1 MIGPYQVLKPL
12 GAGGMGEVFLAYDE
26 RLDRKVAI
34 KRIRLDAAATPE
46 RRERFRREARVAA
59 KLNHPAIVQIYD
71 VLTEGEVS
79 YIVMEH
85 VEGTNL
91 RRLLDDGPLPAGEVV
106 TLAHD
111 IAQGLAEA
119 HRQGIVHRDLKS
131 ENVLVTPEGR
141 AKIADFGIA
150 KRALAGPDEGSL
162 TADGRVLGT
171 YRTMS
176 PEQARGEP
184 VDFRSDLFSLG
195 VLLYEALTGQSPFE
209 AENELAMLSRI
220 VRNRQVPV
228 REVRPEVPAE
238 LSALVD
244 HLLEKD
250 PLGRPRSAREV
261 ADVLAGRSVHS
272 QAGTGSRTVEEPI
285 SWMALPS
292 STAGGAMPGDSAPH
306 DSALTASGRRF
317 GLWTWA
323 AVALLATAAAAA
335 AWYSLRPPRI
345 PLYVAVLRPE
355 IDARAQGPEESEVLA
370 SAVRLALLQGVLGL
384 EDLSPRSFDEVDKVP
399 GPPAAVARAVS
410 VDELVSAKLSCR
422 HELCRIVL
430 SRLSGKDGSILW
442 AGSSFEVPTDN
453 LSVLANAAS
462 RQIRLGYPGHSARQG
477 AEDLAVTDQDL
488 RELLQIRRRFDSRQ
502 EPSLETL
509 ENRLAAIRSRSPRF
523 LDAYLLAADIARHRF
538 WISRN
543 PGDLQRGLRLI
554 EQAHELAPNDPQ
566 PLLARID
573 LALAGKD
580 VDLAQKTL
588 EELQPLIPGDVGLLE
603 RSARILDAQGKSRE
617 ALAQLRT
624 AARLQP
630 SSKRLHNLAQLEFKL
645 GHITEAKSALNLLLR
660 RSPADFDGQSMLAT
674 IELLNGDANR
684 AIELYRQLVNRSPG
698 TTELSNLSVA
708 YLFAGRYAEAA
719 DTVKTILARESGNP
733 LYVLNLGDAYLLMGH
748 RSEAEEQYHKVLAL
762 AGTDPSKTDPQFLTV
777 KAQALA
783 HLGQGRQA
791 VEAVQEALRLAPD
804 NGSTA
809 YEASLVYALLGED
822 DSALVNAERA
832 FKAGFGPRWF
842 SFPWFDALRR
852 RPEYQTM
859 TGSAARTSSITPS
872 PPVPEGGLKTIVGSS
887 LASSVVVLV

>member
-1 MIGPYQVLKPL
+1 
-12 GAGGMGEVFLAYDE
+12 MGEVFLAYDE
-26 RLDRKVAI
+26 RLDRQVAI
-34 KRIRLDAAATPE
+34 KRIRLDTNATPE

-71 VLTEGEVS
+71 VLTEDEVS
-79 YIVMEH
+79 YIVMEY

-91 RRLLDDGPLPAGEVV
+91 RRLLDDGPLPASEVAA
-106 TLAHD
+106 LGRD

-131 ENVLVTPEGR
+131 ENILVTPDGR

-150 KRALAGPDEGSL
+150 KRALGGPDEGSL

-195 VLLYEALTGQSPFE
+195 VLLYEALAGQSPFE

-220 VRNRQVPV
+220 VRDRQAPV

-238 LSALVD
+238 LSDLVD

-261 ADVLAGRSVHS
+261 ADVLAGRTAHS
-272 QAGTGSRTVEEPI
+272 QEGTGSRTVMEPV
-285 SWMALPS
+285 SWTAPPGP
-292 STAGGAMPGDSAPH
+292 TAGTPAPGVSGAH

-323 AVALLATAAAAA
+323 AVALLAAGVSAA
-335 AWYSLRPPRI
+335 AWLSLRPARH

-355 IDARAQGPEESEVLA
+355 IDARTQSPEESEVLA

-384 EDLSPRSFDEVDKVP
+384 EDLSPRSFDEVDKAP
-399 GPPAAVARAVS
+399 GPPTAVARAVS

-422 HELCRIVL
+422 AEICRISL
-430 SRLSGKDGSILW
+430 NRLSGKDGSILW
-442 AGSSFEVPTDN
+442 AERSFEVPTDN

-462 RQIRLGYPGHSARQG
+462 RQLRLGYPGHSPRRG

-488 RELLQIRRRFDSRQ
+488 REFLQIRRRFDSRQ
-502 EPSLETL
+502 ESSLPAL
-509 ENRLAAIRSRSPRF
+509 EERLAAIRRRSPRF

-538 WISRN
+538 WSSRD
-543 PGDLQRGLRLI
+543 PEALQGGLRLI

-566 PLLARID
+566 PLMARID

-580 VDLAQKTL
+580 LTLAQKTL
-588 EELQPLIPGDVGLLE
+588 EELRPLIPGDVMLLE
-603 RSARILDAQGKSRE
+603 RSSRILDAQGKSVE

-624 AARLQP
+624 AAHLQP
-630 SSKRLHNLAQLEFKL
+630 SSKRLHNLAQLELKL
-645 GHITEAKSALNLLLR
+645 GHVAEAKSALSLLLQ
-660 RSPADFDGQSMLAT
+660 RSPGDFDGLSMLAT

-684 AIELYRQLVNRSPG
+684 SIELYRQLVSRSPG

-708 YLFAGRYAEAA
+708 YLFTKRYGEAA
-719 DTVKTILARESGNP
+719 ETVKTILAREPANP
-733 LYVLNLGDAYLLMGH
+733 LYALNLGDAYLLMG
-748 RSEAEEQYHKVLAL
+748 RRPQAEEQYRKVLAL
-762 AGTDPSKTDPQFLTV
+762 TGADLSKTDPQFLTV

-783 HLGQGRQA
+783 HLGQGQQA

-822 DSALVNAERA
+822 ESALVNARRA
-832 FKAGFGPRWF
+832 FKAGYDARWY
-842 SFPWFDALRR
+842 SFPWFDSLRR
-852 RPEYQTM
+852 RPEFQAM
-859 TGSAARTSSITPS
+859 TASATRVSSLSIPLK
-872 PPVPEGGLKTIVGSS
+872 PEGGLKTMVGSS
-887 LASSVVVLV
+887 KACSKVDLV

>member
-1 MIGPYQVLKPL
+1 VTGLPATIGPYQVLKPL
-12 GAGGMGEVFLAYDE
+12 GVGGMGEVFLAYDE
-26 RLDRKVAI
+26 RLDRNVAI
-34 KRIRLDAAATPE
+34 KRIRSDAGATPE

-71 VLTEGEVS
+71 VLTEGDVS

-106 TLAHD
+106 ALARD
-111 IAQGLAEA
+111 VAQGLAEA
-119 HRQGIVHRDLKS
+119 HQQGIVHRDLKS

-150 KRALAGPDEGSL
+150 KRVVAGPDEGSL

-171 YRTMS
+171 FRTMS

-220 VRNRQVPV
+220 VHSRQIPV
-228 REVRPEVPAE
+228 RKMRPEVPEE

-261 ADVLAGRSVHS
+261 ADVLAERSVHS
-272 QAGTGSRTVEEPI
+272 KEGTGSRTVVEPI
-285 SWMALPS
+285 SRTAPQGVA
-292 STAGGAMPGDSAPH
+292 AGGATPGELGAH
-306 DSALTASGRRF
+306 DSALTTSGRRF
-317 GLWTWA
+317 GIRTLA
-323 AVALLATAAAAA
+323 AVALLVAAATAA
-335 AWYSLRPPRI
+335 AWYSLRPARQ

-355 IDARAQGPEESEVLA
+355 VDARAQGPEEAEVLA

-399 GPPAAVARAVS
+399 GPPTAVARAVS
-410 VDELVSAKLSCR
+410 VDELVSAKVSCR

-442 AGSSFEVPTDN
+442 AGRSFEVPTDN
-453 LSVLANAAS
+453 LSVLANATS
-462 RQIRLGYPGHSARQG
+462 RQIRLGYPGHSPRKG
-477 AEDLAVTDQDL
+477 ADDLAVTDQDL

-502 EPSLETL
+502 EPSLEAL
-509 ENRLAAIRSRSPRF
+509 EDRLAAIRSRSPRF

-538 WISRN
+538 WSSRN
-543 PGDLQRGLRLI
+543 PEDLQRGLRLTA
-554 EQAHELAPNDPQ
+554 QAHELAPNDPQ
-566 PLLARID
+566 PLLTRID

-588 EELQPLIPGDVGLLE
+588 EELRPLIPGDVGLLE
-603 RSARILDAQGKSRE
+603 RSSRILDAQGKSQE

-645 GHITEAKSALNLLLR
+645 GHIAEAKNALNLLLQ
-660 RSPADFDGQSMLAT
+660 RSPADFDGLSMLAT

-684 AIELYRQLVNRSPG
+684 SIELYRQLVSRSPG

-708 YLFAGRYAEAA
+708 YLFARRYAEAA
-719 DTVKTILARESGNP
+719 DTVKTILAREPGNP
-733 LYVLNLGDAYLLMGH
+733 LYILNLGDAYLLMGH
-748 RSEAEEQYHKVLAL
+748 RPEAEEQYRKVLAL
-762 AGTDPSKTDPQFLTV
+762 TGADLSKTDPQFLTV

-783 HLGQGRQA
+783 HLGQGQQA

-822 DSALVNAERA
+822 ESALLNAGRA
-832 FKAGFGPRWF
+832 IKAGFGPRWF
-842 SFPWFDALRR
+842 SFPWFDSLRR
-852 RPEYQTM
+852 RPEFQTM
-859 TGSAARTSSITPS
+859 TRSAAA
-872 PPVPEGGLKTIVGSS
+872 G
-887 LASSVVVLV
+887 ASSG

>member
-1 MIGPYQVLKPL
+1 VTDLPAMIGPYQVLKPL

-34 KRIRLDAAATPE
+34 KRIRSDASATPE

-71 VLTEGEVS
+71 VLTEGDTS

-106 TLAHD
+106 ALAGD
-111 IAQGLAEA
+111 VAQGLAEA
-119 HRQGIVHRDLKS
+119 HRQGIIHRDLKS

-162 TADGRVLGT
+162 TGDGRVLGT

-220 VRNRQVPV
+220 VRDRQIPV
-228 REVRPEVPAE
+228 REVLPEVPAE
-238 LSALVD
+238 LSNLVD

-250 PLGRPRSAREV
+250 PLARPRSAREV
-261 ADVLAGRSVHS
+261 ADALAGRSVHS
-272 QAGTGSRTVEEPI
+272 QAGTGSRTVMEPI
-285 SWMALPS
+285 SWTAPPGS
-292 STAGGAMPGDSAPH
+292 AAGGATPGELGAR
-306 DSALTASGRRF
+306 DSALTATGRRF
-317 GLWTWA
+317 SLRTWA
-323 AVALLATAAAAA
+323 AVALLALAAAAA
-335 AWYSLRPPRI
+335 AWYSLRPARH

-355 IDARAQGPEESEVLA
+355 VNAPAQSPEESEVLA
-370 SAVRLALLQGVLGL
+370 SAVRLALVQGALGL
-384 EDLSPRSFDEVDKVP
+384 EDLSPRSFDEIDKVP
-399 GPPAAVARAVS
+399 GPPTAVARAVS
-410 VDELVSAKLSCR
+410 ADELISAKLSCR

-453 LSVLANAAS
+453 LAVLANAAS
-462 RQIRLGYPGHSARQG
+462 RQIRLGYPDHSARKG

-502 EPSLETL
+502 EPSLEIL
-509 ENRLAAIRSRSPRF
+509 EDRLAAIRSRSPRF

-538 WISRN
+538 WSSRN
-543 PGDLQRGLRLI
+543 PEDLQRGLRLI

-573 LALAGKD
+573 LALAGKN

-588 EELQPLIPGDVGLLE
+588 EELRPLIPGDVSLLE
-603 RSARILDAQGKSRE
+603 RSARILDAQGKSQE

-645 GHITEAKSALNLLLR
+645 GHIAEAKSALNLLLQ
-660 RSPADFDGQSMLAT
+660 RSPADFDGLSMLAT

-684 AIELYRQLVNRSPG
+684 AIELYRQLVSRSPG

-708 YLFAGRYAEAA
+708 YLFARRYAEAA
-719 DTVKTILARESGNP
+719 DTVKTILALEPGNP
-733 LYVLNLGDAYLLMGH
+733 LYILNLGDAYLLMGH
-748 RSEAEEQYHKVLAL
+748 RPEAEEQYRKVLELTGADL
-762 AGTDPSKTDPQFLTV
+762 SKTDPQFLTV

-822 DSALVNAERA
+822 ESALVNAERA

-842 SFPWFDALRR
+842 SFPWFDSLRR
-852 RPEYQTM
+852 RPEFQTM
-859 TGSAARTSSITPS
+859 TRSAAT
-872 PPVPEGGLKTIVGSS
+872 G
-887 LASSVVVLV
+887 ASSA

>member
-1 MIGPYQVLKPL
+1 LTGFPAMIGPYQVLKPL

-26 RLDRKVAI
+26 RLDRKVGI
-34 KRIRLDAAATPE
+34 KRIRADASATPE
-46 RRERFRREARVAA
+46 RRERFRREARLAA
-59 KLNHPAIVQIYD
+59 KLNHPAIVQIYEFIA
-71 VLTEGEVS
+71 EGDTS
-79 YIVMEH
+79 YIVMEY

-91 RRLLDDGPLPAGEVV
+91 RRLLDDGPLPASEVAA
-106 TLAHD
+106 LARD
-111 IAQGLAEA
+111 VAQGLAEA

-131 ENVLVTPEGR
+131 ENILVTPEGR

-150 KRALAGPDEGSL
+150 KRALAGADEGSL

-209 AENELAMLSRI
+209 ADNELAMLTRI
-220 VRNRQVPV
+220 VRDRQIPV
-228 REVRPEVPAE
+228 RSLRPEVPAE
-238 LSALVD
+238 LSFLVD
-244 HLLEKD
+244 HLLEKE
-250 PLGRPRSAREV
+250 PLARPRNAREV
-261 ADVLAGRSVHS
+261 AEALTRQTAHSLADSGTVVEPVLWTAPSRSAASV
-272 QAGTGSRTVEEPI
+272 ATATEP
-285 SWMALPS
+285 
-292 STAGGAMPGDSAPH
+292 TAH

-317 GLWTWA
+317 GVRTWVA
-323 AVALLATAAAAA
+323 IALLFAAATAA
-335 AWYSLRPPRI
+335 AWYSLSPARH

-355 IDARAQGPEESEVLA
+355 VDVRGLAPEESEVLA

-384 EDLSPRSFDEVDKVP
+384 EDLSPRSFDEIDKVP
-399 GPPAAVARAVS
+399 GPPTAVARAVS
-410 VDELVSAKLSCR
+410 ADEIVGAKLSCR
-422 HELCRIVL
+422 AELCRIVL

-442 AGSSFEVPTDN
+442 VGRSFDVSTDN
-453 LSVLANAAS
+453 LSIVANAAS
-462 RQIRLGYPGHSARQG
+462 RQLRLGYPGHAERRG
-477 AEDLAVTDQDL
+477 VEDLAVTDRDL
-488 RELLQIRRRFDSRQ
+488 REFLRIRRRFDSRQ

-509 ENRLAAIRSRSPRF
+509 EDRLAAIRSHSPRF
-523 LDAYLLAADIARHRF
+523 LDAYLLAADVARHRF
-538 WISRN
+538 WSSRN
-543 PGDLQRGLRLI
+543 PEDLHRGLRLT
-554 EQAHELAPNDPQ
+554 EQAHDLAPNDPQ
-566 PLLARID
+566 PLLTRID

-588 EELQPLIPGDVGLLE
+588 EELRPLIPGDVDLLE
-603 RSARILDAQGKSRE
+603 RSSRILDAQGKSQE

-645 GHITEAKSALNLLLR
+645 GHIAAARSALHQMLQ
-660 RSPADFDGQSMLAT
+660 RSPADFDGLSMLAT

-684 AIELYRQLVNRSPG
+684 SIELYRQLVGRSPG

-708 YLFAGRYAEAA
+708 YLFARRYAEAA
-719 DTVKTILARESGNP
+719 ETVKAILAREPGNP
-733 LYVLNLGDAYLLMGH
+733 LYILNLGDAYLLMGH
-748 RSEAEEQYHKVLAL
+748 RPEAEEQYRKVLAL
-762 AGTDPSKTDPQFLTV
+762 TGADLSKTDPQFLTV

-822 DSALVNAERA
+822 ESALVNAERA
-832 FKAGFGPRWF
+832 LKAGFGPRWF
-842 SFPWFDALRR
+842 SFPWFDSLRL
-852 RPEYQTM
+852 RPEFQAITA
-859 TGSAARTSSITPS
+859 SAAT
-872 PPVPEGGLKTIVGSS
+872 G
-887 LASSVVVLV
+887 ASAS